1 MMESII
7 VLAIQIGA
15 LILVCLLSYSAGKH
29 KAYAKIY
36 EEVLKEYIRM
46 HFEENFQDDVNN
58 KRKEL

>member
-1 MMESII
+1 M
-7 VLAIQIGA
+7 LAIQIGA